1 MIFKCA
7 EQLVLDEESQ
17 KILKKTAKI
26 SADYKENKNV
36 KISDKME
43 LTDEMLI
50 KLYELFYKKLKDTIY
65 NIRLSTQVKTL
76 ESGKEKFEKLSL
88 LDRCLVIEEI
98 LHLFQCQSS
107 SANLSSIGGAAT
119 AGILVLNNE
128 ISRCDKVEIINQS
141 ITGFYEQVIDLKTI

>member
-1 MIFKCA
+1 M
-7 EQLVLDEESQ
+7 LDEESQ
-17 KILKKTAKI
+17 KILKKTAKV
-26 SADYKENKNV
+26 SADYKENKNI

-88 LDRCLVIEEI
+88 LDKCLVIEEI

-107 SANLSSIGGAAT
+107 SANLGLIGGPAS
-119 AGILVLNNE
+119 AGSLKISNNITNNSKVLLL
-128 ISRCDKVEIINQS
+128 NQS